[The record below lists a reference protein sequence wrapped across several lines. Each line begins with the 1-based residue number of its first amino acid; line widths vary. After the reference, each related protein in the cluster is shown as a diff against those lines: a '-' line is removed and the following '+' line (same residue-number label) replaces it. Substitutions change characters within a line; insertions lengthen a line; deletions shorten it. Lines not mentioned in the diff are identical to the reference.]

1 MKPQE
6 DIGSLI
12 KTKLQSVEKASNEPT
27 WERIQH
33 SLEERKKKRRFAFY
47 IKTGLAVLLLIIS
60 TLFMFNYVN
69 TSTENTITSQEE
81 ILVKTDNQDLVIK
94 KDKEA
99 TEVAIPTTT
108 TSKNNTTENLD
119 VSSNQN
125 QEKATEKTTTQ
136 NSENLDLK
144 TKMEHREDK
153 KEVITVAS
161 KSKENSSQISVSK
174 EASKNSIALDTIVNR
189 NDVPVTQTTQ
199 KVYYYYNS
207 KDGQEMSSTNKKVID
222 SIVKMNQKKQ
232 DSLKIK
238 I

>member
-27 WERIQH
+27 WEKIQH

-47 IKTGLAVLLLIIS
+47 IKTGLAVLLLMIS
-60 TLFMFNYVN
+60 ALFMFNYVN

-81 ILVKTDNQDLVIK
+81 ILVKTNNQDLVIK
-94 KDKEA
+94 KDKET

-108 TSKNNTTENLD
+108 ISKNNTIENLD

-125 QEKATEKTTTQ
+125 QEKAIEKTTTQ

-144 TKMEHREDK
+144 VKSERREGK
-153 KEVITVAS
+153 KEVITAVS
-161 KSKENSSQISVSK
+161 KSKENNSQINVSK

-199 KVYYYYNS
+199 KIYYYYNS

-232 DSLKIK
+232 DSLKTK
-238 I
+238 N